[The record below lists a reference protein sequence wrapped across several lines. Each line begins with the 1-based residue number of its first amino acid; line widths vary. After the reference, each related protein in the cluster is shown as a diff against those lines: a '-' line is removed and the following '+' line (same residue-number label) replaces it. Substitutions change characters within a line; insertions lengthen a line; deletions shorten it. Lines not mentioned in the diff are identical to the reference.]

1 MLTGSACQLLRAHV
15 LSPHQLPCFL
25 TTRPR
30 QLKYKPTP
38 HRINSSQG
46 GQSGPRTLA
55 RKCRIL
61 WENLLKV
68 RQSLGL
74 AGSVP
79 VTAREDESEEAALQ
93 RRLRESAR
101 VEERVIQIYNEK
113 EFQQQLEEVSFM
125 HLHLIVGTS
134 SRTH

>member
-1 MLTGSACQLLRAHV
+1 MLASAL
-15 LSPHQLPCFL
+15 
-25 TTRPR
+25 
-30 QLKYKPTP
+30 
-38 HRINSSQG
+38 
-46 GQSGPRTLA
+46 
-55 RKCRIL
+55 IL

-113 EFQQQLEEVSFM
+113 EFQQQLEEVSWMM

-134 SRTH
+134 FSTHNVTLAAIGLKGTDMASLTLSI